1 MMLDK
6 NKPNAQKSVKVTA
19 VSAFQCV
26 IFNKQWDYV
35 CVQSEPSE
43 FILRKISSLLAF
55 INLY

>member
-6 NKPNAQKSVKVTA
+6 NKPNAQKNFKVTA
-19 VSAFQCV
+19 VSAFQCM

-43 FILRKISSLLAF
+43 FILKKISSLLAF